1 MTNLEKMTRFL
12 NDVQGI
18 FMQYGWPYILP
29 KVYTSLD
36 SDKETPDDRVIDA
49 HWETPQFQLLVSLD
63 SAGFCFYGDN
73 FGDVKV
79 RHGEASPNDV
89 AGALRVLQT
98 VKAVI

>member
-29 KVYTSLD
+29 NVSSSLGPD
-36 SDKETPDDRVIDA
+36 DETPDDRLIDA
-49 HWETPQFQLLVSLD
+49 FWKTPQFELLLSCDD
-63 SAGFCFYGDN
+63 SGFAFYGDN

-98 VKAVI
+98 VKAII